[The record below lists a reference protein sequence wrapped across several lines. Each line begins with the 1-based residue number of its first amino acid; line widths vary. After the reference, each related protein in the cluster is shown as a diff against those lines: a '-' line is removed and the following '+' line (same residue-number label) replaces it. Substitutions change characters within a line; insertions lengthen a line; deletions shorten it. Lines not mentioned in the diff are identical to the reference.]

1 MKAYRLS
8 GTFYMRPDEQ
18 PFTLE
23 VAADSE
29 DQAREYA
36 YSIIGSRH
44 RAKRD
49 QIHIYHIDEITPD
62 EVEDPAVAN
71 AIDGGPTGREEE

>member
-1 MKAYRLS
+1 MKAYRLR

-49 QIHIYHIDEITPD
+49 QIHIYHVDPIAPG
-62 EVEDPAVAN
+62 EVEDPAVQN
-71 AIDGGPTGREEE
+71 AVGGAGREEE